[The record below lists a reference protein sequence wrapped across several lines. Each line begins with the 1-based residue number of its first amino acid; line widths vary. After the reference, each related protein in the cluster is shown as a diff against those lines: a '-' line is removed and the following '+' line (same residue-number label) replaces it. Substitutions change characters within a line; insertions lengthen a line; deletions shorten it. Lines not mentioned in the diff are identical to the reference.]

1 MGDVYKRQLV
11 DRAGVVVESARD
23 RQVDGEVRL
32 RHAKGCEIPRH
43 GPQLIEAKVERCL
56 LYTSRCV

>member
-11 DRAGVVVESARD
+11 NNAGITRD
-23 RQVDGEVRL
+23 NLIL
-32 RHAKGCEIPRH
+32 RMSEEDFDAVLNANLKG
-43 GPQLIEAKVERCL
+43 CL